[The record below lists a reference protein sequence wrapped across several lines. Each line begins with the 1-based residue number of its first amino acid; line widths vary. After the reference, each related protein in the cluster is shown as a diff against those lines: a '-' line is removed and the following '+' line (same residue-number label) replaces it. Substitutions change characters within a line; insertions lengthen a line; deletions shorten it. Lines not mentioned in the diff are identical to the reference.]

1 MDEVQAAGNR
11 RKVAVVAALLLVIC
25 GIVSIVLSAVSVGV
39 VENLP
44 VFSRSTINYGVQGSQ
59 LFQTGEL
66 KSRKANRS
74 SNIFLKQSH
83 FSPNVSECVVKAAFS
98 VKNSPKNLFVCKRRR
113 QGVFVVVTDA
123 SVDTG
128 EEHRLYFTFV
138 EWRRFLDQM
147 LEVLL
152 YVVANVKC

>member
-1 MDEVQAAGNR
+1 MDDTDREVYSKKKAAIIT
-11 RKVAVVAALLLVIC
+11 VVILVIC
-25 GIVSIVLSAVSVGV
+25 TLV
-39 VENLP
+39 
-44 VFSRSTINYGVQGSQ
+44 SRSTINYGVQVCQ

-74 SNIFLKQSH
+74 TNILLKQSNL
-83 FSPNVSECVVKAAFS
+83 SLNVSECVVKAVFS

-113 QGVFVVVTDA
+113 QGAFVVVTDV
-123 SVDTG
+123 SEDTG
-128 EEHRLYFTFV
+128 EEQRLYFTFV
-138 EWRRFLDQM
+138 EWRRFLDRM